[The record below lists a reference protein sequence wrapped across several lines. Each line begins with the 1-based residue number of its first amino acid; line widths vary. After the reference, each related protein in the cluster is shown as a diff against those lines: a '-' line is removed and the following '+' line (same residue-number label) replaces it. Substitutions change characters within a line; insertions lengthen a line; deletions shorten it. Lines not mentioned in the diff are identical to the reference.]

1 VKTKAAILRARNTPW
16 SVEEIELDPPKAGE
30 VLVKIVASGMCH
42 SDEHLVTG
50 DLEGAT
56 APLPTIGGHEGA
68 GVVLEVGPGVF
79 SLAPGD
85 HVVFGFVP
93 ACGRCPSCA
102 SGHSNLCDL
111 GAITATGLQL
121 SDGTSRHHDKDG
133 NDLTLAIGALGTFA
147 HHTVV
152 HEASCIKI
160 EKDLP
165 LDKACLLGCGVVTG
179 WGSAVYAADVQPG
192 DTVAVVGCG
201 GIGSNAIQGA
211 KMAGAAVI
219 AAIDPI
225 EFKREKA
232 MEFGATHTHA
242 SIQDALAAL
251 PETTW
256 SRGFDKVIMTCGVGN
271 GDVLGEA
278 FWLGGKRS
286 KIVVTNIHPVG
297 EASIAIPAVFLTVFE
312 KQLIGSLFGSGNPRK
327 DIPRLLELYTQ
338 GQLDLDGLV
347 TRTYPLEGIN
357 DGYAAMNA
365 GENIRGV
372 LVYEHD

>member
-1 VKTKAAILRARNTPW
+1 MKTKAAILRARNTPW

-30 VLVKIVASGMCH
+30 VLVKIMASGMCH

-79 SLAPGD
+79 SVAPGD

-111 GAITATGLQL
+111 GAITATGMQL

-165 LDKACLLGCGVVTG
+165 LDRACLLGCGVVTG

-192 DTVAVVGCG
+192 DMVAVVGCG

-219 AAIDPI
+219 AAIDPV

-232 MEFGATHTHA
+232 MEMGATHTYSSIEEA
-242 SIQDALAAL
+242 SLAVPDL
-251 PETTW
+251 TW
-256 SRGFDKVIMTCGVGN
+256 GDMCDSVILVPG
-271 GDVLGEA
+271 
-278 FWLGGKRS
+278 
-286 KIVVTNIHPVG
+286 VVTGDMIEPALNL
-297 EASIAIPAVFLTVFE
+297 ASKGGTLVVTAIGNMLETDTALNLFMLSMLNKEIKGT
-312 KQLIGSLFGSGNPRK
+312 IFGSGNPRA
-327 DIPRLLELYTQ
+327 DIPNLLSMYREGTLKLDELITN
-338 GQLDLDGLV
+338 
-347 TRTYPLEGIN
+347 RYPLDDIN
-357 DGYAAMNA
+357 RGYQDLRDGK
-365 GENIRGV
+365 NIRGV
-372 LVYEHD
+372 IDFT

>member
-1 VKTKAAILRARNTPW
+1 MKTKAAILWERNTPW

-30 VLVKIVASGMCH
+30 VLVKLAASGMCH

-50 DLEGAT
+50 DLAGAT
-56 APLPTIGGHEGA
+56 AEPPCIGGHEGA

-79 SLAPGD
+79 SVEPGD

-111 GAITATGLQL
+111 GAITATGMQL
-121 SDGTSRHHDKDG
+121 SDGTSRHHAQGKD
-133 NDLTLAIGALGTFA
+133 LALAIGALGTFA

-160 EKDLP
+160 DKDLP
-165 LDKACLLGCGVVTG
+165 LDRACLLGCGVVTG
-179 WGSAVYAADVQPG
+179 WGSAVYAAEVKPG
-192 DTVAVVGCG
+192 DTVAVVGVG
-201 GIGSNAIQGA
+201 GIGANAVQGA
-211 KMAGAAVI
+211 KLAGARVI
-219 AAIDPI
+219 AAIDPV

-242 SIQDALAAL
+242 SVGEAIAAL
-251 PETTW
+251 ETTTW
-256 SRGFDKVIMTCGVGN
+256 NRGFDKVIMTCGVGN

-286 KIVVTNIHPVG
+286 KIVVTNIHPTS
-297 EASIAIPAVFLTVFE
+297 ETSIAIPAIFLTVFE
-312 KQLIGSLFGSGNPRK
+312 KQLIGSLFGSANPRL

-347 TRTYPLEGIN
+347 TRTYSLDQIN
-357 DGYAAMNA
+357 EGYADMNA
-365 GENIRGV
+365 GKNIRGV
-372 LVYEHD
+372 LVYDH